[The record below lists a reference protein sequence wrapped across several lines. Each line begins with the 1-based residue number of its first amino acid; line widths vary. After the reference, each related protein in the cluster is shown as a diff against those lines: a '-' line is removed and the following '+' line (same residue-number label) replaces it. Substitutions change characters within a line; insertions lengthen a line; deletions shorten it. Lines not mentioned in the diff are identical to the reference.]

1 MRSSHPC
8 TSVSVCFFV
17 DVFVKFLKW
26 KWKLVHLLQTEFALF
41 SVVVLA
47 ISKEVQ
53 IGKAA
58 FWWDISCLFNLC
70 VSFVRSDMSLFV
82 KRVCMFYLPCSNV
95 SWYLFRFWWISA
107 IFICGYNYLFWYPLE
122 IQHLCL
128 SIERLRTKKNELEQR
143 TFSLLS
149 LVKHFS
155 NYTFSPLPA
164 PSSPHMYETEKTG
177 VSSFLWLAFSP
188 NTKIYY
194 AFFISLWWH
203 WSYTGICKLFLKIKI
218 ASRNMQ
224 K

>member
-1 MRSSHPC
+1 MFAQICHFSLN
-8 TSVSVCFFV
+8 VC
-17 DVFVKFLKW
+17 
-26 KWKLVHLLQTEFALF
+26 
-41 SVVVLA
+41 
-47 ISKEVQ
+47 
-53 IGKAA
+53 
-58 FWWDISCLFNLC
+58 
-70 VSFVRSDMSLFV
+70 
-82 KRVCMFYLPCSNV
+82 VCFYLPCNNV

-128 SIERLRTKKNELEQR
+128 SIERLRTKKNEFEQR
-143 TFSLLS
+143 NFSLLS

>member
-8 TSVSVCFFV
+8 TSVSVSVCV

-70 VSFVRSDMSLFV
+70 FSFVRSDMSLFV
-82 KRVCMFYLPCSNV
+82 KRVCMFYLPCNNV
-95 SWYLFRFWWISA
+95 SRYLFRFWWISA
-107 IFICGYNYLFWYPLE
+107 IFICGYNYFFWYPLE

-128 SIERLRTKKNELEQR
+128 SIERLRTKKNEFEKR
-143 TFSLLS
+143 TFPSFPWWSTFPTTLS
-149 LVKHFS
+149 HHYQHHQAHTCAKR
-155 NYTFSPLPA
+155 
-164 PSSPHMYETEKTG
+164 KKR
-177 VSSFLWLAFSP
+177 AFR
-188 NTKIYY
+188 
-194 AFFISLWWH
+194 AFF
-203 WSYTGICKLFLKIKI
+203 G
-218 ASRNMQ
+218 
-224 K
+224 

>member
-41 SVVVLA
+41 PVVVLA

-70 VSFVRSDMSLFV
+70 FSFVRSDMSLFV
-82 KRVCMFYLPCSNV
+82 KRVCMFYLPCNNV
-95 SWYLFRFWWISA
+95 SRYLFRFWWISA
-107 IFICGYNYLFWYPLE
+107 IFIAATTICSDTLLE

-128 SIERLRTKKNELEQR
+128 SIERLRTKKNEFEQR

-164 PSSPHMYETEKTG
+164 PSSPHMYETEKR
-177 VSSFLWLAFSP
+177 AFR
-188 NTKIYY
+188 
-194 AFFISLWWH
+194 AFFS
-203 WSYTGICKLFLKIKI
+203 
-218 ASRNMQ
+218 
-224 K
+224 